1 MGVGGGICGQ
11 LVWREQV
18 CGASSSPP
26 SGAIASCRVVR
37 SREADQPTL
46 THWRQGPTSCCP
58 PSWDTSPKPFPYL
71 PLHPCLSSQGGQ
83 QSGLSG
89 QISLIYPMVSSL
101 ALAVNSIG
109 TSRTHHNKTFQL
121 IASIEWMMPCP
132 QMISDSLTLPCALP
146 PPTSWHLC

>member
-1 MGVGGGICGQ
+1 MGGGGGICGQ

-26 SGAIASCRVVR
+26 SGAIASCRVVQ

-58 PSWDTSPKPFPYL
+58 PSWDTCPTTSWETRPTPFPNL
-71 PLHPCLSSQGGQ
+71 PLHPCLIRPTI
-83 QSGLSG
+83 SG

-109 TSRTHHNKTFQL
+109 TSRTPHNKTFQL
-121 IASIEWMMPCP
+121 IAPIEWMMPADD
-132 QMISDSLTLPCALP
+132 Q
-146 PPTSWHLC
+146 

>member
-1 MGVGGGICGQ
+1 MGGGGGICGQ

-18 CGASSSPP
+18 CGASPSPP

-46 THWRQGPTSCCP
+46 THTGARDP
-58 PSWDTSPKPFPYL
+58 PAAAHLLETHAQHLLGTYAQHFFPYL

-109 TSRTHHNKTFQL
+109 TSRTHHKKTFQL
-121 IASIEWMMPCP
+121 IASIEWTMPADD
-132 QMISDSLTLPCALP
+132 Q
-146 PPTSWHLC
+146 